1 MVLGLLWSNIVFALP
16 KCQGEDVS
24 RWTMCKETYI
34 FKNGDKYVG
43 QFKDGKFHGKGT
55 YIFKNENKYV
65 GDFKNGKFHGK
76 GTYIFT
82 NGDKYVGEFKD
93 GRKNDQGTITY
104 SSGEV
109 AVYDC
114 SNAPYNLSKYPGT
127 CWGDAVWHCLH
138 PNGQGAYDKIQS
150 LPTAGTPGEEGKPYT
165 DGGKQA
171 YELYL
176 KLCKIKEKEEAEE
189 KILREEEQQKQNEAT
204 KLYEERTRWLLNLNK
219 EKKKIKEEKQ
229 KEEVEKQRQK
239 QKQKVQIQ
247 RLIDHKKKIKQRKNN
262 KKVPVYDCSKAPHGS
277 INPGTCWGDS
287 AYQCDSR
294 RPRKDFYDKIQSLP
308 TAGTPGWE
316 GKPYTDGGKQ
326 AYELYIKFCQ
336 IALQKEIEE
345 EEKQRQKEE
354 IMKPSLYEKIK
365 EQRLKDAH
373 EKLIKKKR
381 KKDQKKQNEEQRLI
395 EEDQQKQNEE
405 QRLREEEQRLRE
417 EEQRLREETEQPRLR
432 EEEQQKL
439 NKLLPE

>member
-16 KCQGEDVS
+16 KCQGEDVY

-93 GRKNDQGTITY
+93 GRKNDQVTTTY
-104 SSGEV
+104 SAGEV
-109 AVYDC
+109 TVYDC

-150 LPTAGTPGEEGKPYT
+150 LPTAGTPG
-165 DGGKQA
+165 A
-171 YELYL
+171 
-176 KLCKIKEKEEAEE
+176 
-189 KILREEEQQKQNEAT
+189 
-204 KLYEERTRWLLNLNK
+204 
-219 EKKKIKEEKQ
+219 
-229 KEEVEKQRQK
+229 
-239 QKQKVQIQ
+239 
-247 RLIDHKKKIKQRKNN
+247 
-262 KKVPVYDCSKAPHGS
+262 
-277 INPGTCWGDS
+277 
-287 AYQCDSR
+287 
-294 RPRKDFYDKIQSLP
+294 
-308 TAGTPGWE
+308 E

-381 KKDQKKQNEEQRLI
+381 KKDQKKQNEEQRL
-395 EEDQQKQNEE
+395 
-405 QRLREEEQRLRE
+405 REEEQRLRE
-417 EEQRLREETEQPRLR
+417 EEQRLREETEQPKLS
-432 EEEQQKL
+432 EEEQQKP

>member
-16 KCQGEDVS
+16 KCQGEDVY

-34 FKNGDKYVG
+34 LKNGDKYVG
-43 QFKDGKFHGKGT
+43 QFKDGKYHGKGT
-55 YIFKNENKYV
+55 YIFKNGNKYV

-93 GRKNDQGTITY
+93 GRKNDQVTTTY
-104 SSGEV
+104 SAGEV
-109 AVYDC
+109 TVYDC

-176 KLCKIKEKEEAEE
+176 KLCKIKQKEKEETEE
-189 KILREEEQQKQNEAT
+189 KILIEEEQQKQNEDK

-219 EKKKIKEEKQ
+219 EKKKIQEEKQKQ
-229 KEEVEKQRQK
+229 KEEVEKQR

-247 RLIDHKKKIKQRKNN
+247 RLIDHKKKN
-262 KKVPVYDCSKAPHGS
+262 K
-277 INPGTCWGDS
+277 T
-287 AYQCDSR
+287 
-294 RPRKDFYDKIQSLP
+294 
-308 TAGTPGWE
+308 
-316 GKPYTDGGKQ
+316 
-326 AYELYIKFCQ
+326 
-336 IALQKEIEE
+336 
-345 EEKQRQKEE
+345 
-354 IMKPSLYEKIK
+354 
-365 EQRLKDAH
+365 
-373 EKLIKKKR
+373 KKK
-381 KKDQKKQNEEQRLI
+381 
-395 EEDQQKQNEE
+395 
-405 QRLREEEQRLRE
+405 
-417 EEQRLREETEQPRLR
+417 
-432 EEEQQKL
+432 
-439 NKLLPE
+439 